1 MDEERACA
9 SHIPHKQTYAAESG
23 MSSAKQGQRQSRIVA
38 LVIGVATLMAA
49 SLGLY
54 FFIDQK
60 GYKLKKSNDVNDN
73 FQGQVSMSEM
83 AAHTE
88 PEDCWMELHGN
99 VYDLTDYAPD
109 HPGGPEY
116 VTDYCGMNAT
126 RFYDME
132 HSTSLLTLVS
142 QYNLGTAV
150 SDDFASEAAAPG
162 DASAPSSPVGGSG
175 DADSDEEESG
185 DAPQNPPPAPTSQG
199 PTPAPPPPASSPQG
213 PTPADGCP
221 VQYYA
226 AATVAEHGDEFDC
239 WYTLYGTV
247 YDLTVYVNEHPGG
260 KHPRQPLRSMDIF
273 SRRMAHCTTNE
284 PTSPH
289 FYSPS
294 LSTTSFLESISL
306 AARVRRS
313 PSCL

>member
-1 MDEERACA
+1 
-9 SHIPHKQTYAAESG
+9 
-23 MSSAKQGQRQSRIVA
+23 VA
-38 LVIGVATLMAA
+38 LVIGLATLAAA

-60 GYKLKKSNDVNDN
+60 GYKLKKSNDVSEN
-73 FQGQVSMSEM
+73 FQGEVSMAEM

-126 RFYDME
+126 LFYDME
-132 HSTSLLTLVS
+132 HSTSLLTLIS
-142 QYNLGTAV
+142 KYNLGKAV
-150 SDDFASEAAAPG
+150 SESSAFSDAAAPE
-162 DASAPSSPVGGSG
+162 DEPSPSVPVGSSG
-175 DADSDEEESG
+175 DEDGEESG
-185 DAPQNPPPAPTSQG
+185 DMPQDSPAPPVPEAPSPAAPSPPQA
-199 PTPAPPPPASSPQG
+199 PTPAVPVSPPE
-213 PTPADGCP
+213 GCP

-226 AATVAEHGDEFDC
+226 AATVAEHADELDC

-260 KHPRQPLRSMDIF
+260 KHS
-273 SRRMAHCTTNE
+273 
-284 PTSPH
+284 
-289 FYSPS
+289 
-294 LSTTSFLESISL
+294 
-306 AARVRRS
+306 
-313 PSCL
+313 